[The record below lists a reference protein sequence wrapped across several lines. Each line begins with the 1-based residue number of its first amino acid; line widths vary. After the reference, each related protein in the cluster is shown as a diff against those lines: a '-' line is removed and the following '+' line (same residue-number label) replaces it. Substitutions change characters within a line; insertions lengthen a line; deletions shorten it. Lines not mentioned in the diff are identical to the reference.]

1 MKIVPIL
8 GALALAAGCA
18 SFDGRGLVPG
28 QSSLADV
35 EKTMGRAADKRPGP
49 NGETVYYYP
58 RLPWGYATYV
68 ARIAPDGRLVA
79 IEQRLTEENIAKLK
93 PGATRAEEV
102 RDLLGPPFEPMKQA
116 LSGNEIWTYP
126 MRIAGHP
133 TPKWF
138 LAHISPDGVLRE
150 TYMIDDPNWVRQDAP
165 RRGILH

>member
-1 MKIVPIL
+1 MRTL
-8 GALALAAGCA
+8 LLALLLAGCA

-28 QSSLADV
+28 QSSVAEV
-35 EKTMGRAADKRPGP
+35 EAAMGPAADKRPGA

-58 RLPWGYATYV
+58 RLPWGYATYA
-68 ARIAPDGRLVA
+68 ARIGPDGKLVA

-93 PGATRAEEV
+93 PGATRADEV

-116 LSGNEIWTYP
+116 LSGKEIWTYP

-138 LAHISPDGVLRE
+138 LVHISPQGVLSE
-150 TYMIDDPNWVRQDAP
+150 TYMIDDPQWVQYDTPGRP
-165 RRGILH
+165 GFR

>member
-1 MKIVPIL
+1 MRTL
-8 GALALAAGCA
+8 LLALLLAGCA

-28 QSSLADV
+28 RSIAAEV
-35 EKTMGRAADKRPGP
+35 EAAMGPAADKRPGA

-58 RLPWGYATYV
+58 RLPWGYATYA
-68 ARIAPDGRLVA
+68 ARIGSDGKLVA

-116 LSGNEIWTYP
+116 LSGKEIWTYP

-138 LAHISPDGVLRE
+138 LVHISPQGVLSE
-150 TYMIDDPNWVRQDAP
+150 TYMIDDPQWVQYDTPGRHGL
-165 RRGILH
+165 R